1 MFSSA
6 FFGIVALLY
15 YLSCG
20 LLAFLALLVAFWSPR
35 TTRDDRRSA
44 RLRHTFLLLAVCLL
58 LWQGTLF
65 LEIRSNAPAVQLGLS
80 RANFAV
86 MASAAGLALHFVRL
100 VARKAPGS
108 HSPWRRRVLGVWMAE
123 TAALTLLTLLT
134 PWVDAAESVAQGRAV
149 STYGPLFPLYLLHIA
164 AHWLAALAVAFRER
178 RRAARPVVRDQLTL
192 IGLGMLG
199 TGAVALVTNALLPY
213 WSGDFRYCD
222 VGVLSTLLF
231 LLAVAYATLWRR
243 LFDLRLFL
251 RKTLVYGVLL
261 TGVLGVYSS
270 TVFVVS
276 QQWTAQSDS
285 WTQFAV
291 LVIAFSFDPLRRFL
305 ERKTDQWLFEPR
317 GEAEAGKPQRS
328 SRSGSRFIL
337 SLLFPWRR

>member
-1 MFSSA
+1 
-6 FFGIVALLY
+6 
-15 YLSCG
+15 
-20 LLAFLALLVAFWSPR
+20 
-35 TTRDDRRSA
+35 
-44 RLRHTFLLLAVCLL
+44 
-58 LWQGTLF
+58 
-65 LEIRSNAPAVQLGLS
+65 
-80 RANFAV
+80 
-86 MASAAGLALHFVRL
+86 
-100 VARKAPGS
+100 
-108 HSPWRRRVLGVWMAE
+108 
-123 TAALTLLTLLT
+123 
-134 PWVDAAESVAQGRAV
+134 
-149 STYGPLFPLYLLHIA
+149 
-164 AHWLAALAVAFRER
+164 
-178 RRAARPVVRDQLTL
+178 VVRDQLTL

-222 VGVLSTLLF
+222 VGALSTLLF